1 MIDLPNIKWLC
12 FRQSIWTGNGEPSTV
27 LLWPKFVSLMCTICK
42 CDIWV
47 QITSITRNKDEI
59 DRNQW
64 QKGEKLSGLF
74 LILAFD
80 QVEIVSNVNHLLSCF
95 LIEIPTECM
104 KSKLL
109 IEVLAPFKCD
119 APILPCSDLDNDIV
133 RYSSVVR
140 WHYIFLLE
148 PSDVRALYIRKTAD
162 LPLQLLVGTFPRFV
176 LLDFINYQKP
186 LYKSLH
192 QSFFYSFITILP
204 SESGVTLHYSTIL
217 P

>member
-1 MIDLPNIKWLC
+1 MIVFPSVNLNWEWRTKYCYDQNLSPLC
-12 FRQSIWTGNGEPSTV
+12 VQSVNVISECK
-27 LLWPKFVSLMCTICK
+27 LLVSHE
-42 CDIWV
+42 V
-47 QITSITRNKDEI
+47 QHRNKDEI

-133 RYSSVVR
+133 RDSSVVR
-140 WHYIFLLE
+140 RHYIFLLE

-162 LPLQLLVGTFPRFV
+162 LPLQLLVGTFPRF
-176 LLDFINYQKP
+176 LAIG
-186 LYKSLH
+186 
-192 QSFFYSFITILP
+192 FY
-204 SESGVTLHYSTIL
+204 
-217 P
+217 